1 MAFCQTESMNNHC
14 DVYCVGNAVA
24 DVLARPVDDLAP
36 SGTSQPIED
45 VALSAGGNC
54 VNTAIALARLGVP
67 VRIAAAIGDDNFGLL
82 MRNRIKAE
90 GIDDAGLFTMGGA
103 KTSTS
108 IVLIESTGE
117 RRFLHLRGV
126 NAFFSVEHVDWELA
140 EGARFFHYASAFA
153 LPAFDLDH
161 LAPALRRAHDLG
173 CKTSI
178 NICWDTHGRWLN
190 LLRPALEHTD
200 FIFPNCDEGRQLTGE
215 SEPARIAARL
225 RAMGVKTVIVKL
237 GAQGC
242 YIDSP
247 QGAFTSPGF
256 PVQPLD
262 TTGAGDCFAAGF
274 LAALAMGKT
283 LADAARY
290 ANAAGALATLG
301 MGGADAAPTLAQ
313 LEDFLRLN
321 ASS

>member
-1 MAFCQTESMNNHC
+1 MKNPC

-24 DVLARPVDDLAP
+24 DVLARPVDHLAP
-36 SGTSQPIED
+36 SGTSQPLED

-54 VNTAIALARLGVP
+54 VNTAIALARLGIP
-67 VRIAAAIGDDNFGLL
+67 VRIAAAVGDDEFGRM
-82 MRNRIKAE
+82 MRRRIQNE
-90 GIDDAGLFTMGGA
+90 GIDDAGLQTLAG

-126 NAFFSVEHVDWELA
+126 SAFFSGEHLDWEVA
-140 EGARFFHYASAFA
+140 RQARFFHYASAFA

-161 LAPALRRAHDLG
+161 LAPALQRARELG
-173 CKTSI
+173 CQTSI
-178 NICWDTHGRWLN
+178 NICWDVRGRWLN
-190 LLRPALEHTD
+190 LIRPALEFTD
-200 FIFPNCDEGRQLTGE
+200 FIFPNCDEGRELTGE
-215 SEPARIAARL
+215 SDPAGIATRL
-225 RAMGVKTVIVKL
+225 REMGVKTVIVKL

-242 YIDSP
+242 YVESAE
-247 QGAFTSPGF
+247 GAFTSPGF
-256 PVQPLD
+256 AVQPLD

-274 LAALAMGKT
+274 LAALSMGKP
-283 LADAARY
+283 LAVAARY

-313 LEDFLRLN
+313 AEDFMQN
-321 ASS
+321 HSNPQ